1 MQILCGQTVMFP
13 VILDPKILD
22 PPFEVG
28 VHICPILASNGDH
41 LVFVG
46 KGKVPQVR
54 SGLQPVGL
62 AMRELTV
69 KEIADRNLA
78 PPLTQRQTSCL
89 IFSPSR

>member
-1 MQILCGQTVMFP
+1 MFP

-46 KGKVPQVR
+46 RQSA
-54 SGLQPVGL
+54 SG
-62 AMRELTV
+62 AFR
-69 KEIADRNLA
+69 AAASR
-78 PPLTQRQTSCL
+78 TSDA
-89 IFSPSR
+89 

>member
-1 MQILCGQTVMFP
+1 MFP

-54 SGLQPVGL
+54 LQPAGL
-62 AMRELTV
+62 AMRELT
-69 KEIADRNLA
+69 EGNCG
-78 PPLTQRQTSCL
+78 PQ
-89 IFSPSR
+89 SRPTFDPETELLDFQSQQMSAFLPRTDA

>member
-1 MQILCGQTVMFP
+1 MFP

-62 AMRELTV
+62 AR
-69 KEIADRNLA
+69 ADSEGNWTA
-78 PPLTQRQTSCL
+78 
-89 IFSPSR
+89 ISPHL

>member
-22 PPFEVG
+22 PPLKLGF
-28 VHICPILASNGDH
+28 ICPILASNGDH

-78 PPLTQRQTSCL
+78 PPLTQRQTSL